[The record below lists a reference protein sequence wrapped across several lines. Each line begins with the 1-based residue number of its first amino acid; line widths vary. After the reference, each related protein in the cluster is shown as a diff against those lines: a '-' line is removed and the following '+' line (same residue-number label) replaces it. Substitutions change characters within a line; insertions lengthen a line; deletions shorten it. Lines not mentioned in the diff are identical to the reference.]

1 MWGTSDGEKE
11 GGDAM
16 RRCNWVNLKNPRY
29 IAYHDEEWG
38 RPCHDE
44 HALYEL
50 FILETFQAG
59 LSWELILNK
68 REHFR
73 QAFDGFDIRKVAAF
87 DTAKID
93 ALMQDAGIIRQRRK
107 LEAAVT
113 NSRHILELQQEFGSF
128 DAYIWGFTAG
138 KSLTEPYTERVSSP
152 LSDAVAKDL
161 KKRGFRFIGSKTIYS
176 FLQGIGV
183 LQAHGPECDWNGAGN
198 SKNIF
203 AAAANLS
210 RSSLQ

>member
-1 MWGTSDGEKE
+1 
-11 GGDAM
+11 M

-44 HALYEL
+44 HALYEW

-87 DTAKID
+87 DAAKID

-113 NSRHILELQQEFGSF
+113 NSLHILELQQEFGSF
-128 DAYIWGFTAG
+128 DAYIWGFTAR
-138 KSLTEPYTERVSSP
+138 KSRTEPYTERVSSP

-161 KKRGFRFIGSKTIYS
+161 KKRGFRFIGSKTIYA

-183 LQAHGPECDWNGAGN
+183 LQAHGPECDWYSAGN
-198 SKNIF
+198 SENIF
-203 AAAANLS
+203 TAAANLS
-210 RSSLQ
+210 RPSL